1 MHVCIY
7 IFIINIH
14 STHTY
19 ILCKQIIL
27 DVINRL
33 TAQRTIN
40 MPYIGCLLEYTKS
53 VAKLTKQKPARI
65 K

>member
-7 IFIINIH
+7 IYTAH
-14 STHTY
+14 TH

-33 TAQRTIN
+33 TALRTIN
-40 MPYIGCLLEYTKS
+40 MPYVGCLFEYTKS
-53 VAKLTKQKPARI
+53 IAKLTKQKPAHI